1 MIILSSNGFIK
12 VNYHI
17 EVTLR
22 GSRQRSV
29 QNTFIF
35 SRMSIEGYMVIIAE
49 SYVCFMFMFIMFI
62 MN

>member
-17 EVTLR
+17 EVTLW
-22 GSRQRSV
+22 GSRQRSI

-35 SRMSIEGYMVIIAE
+35 SRMSIAGYMVIIVKI
-49 SYVCFMFMFIMFI
+49 YIYFMFMFIL
-62 MN
+62 NLQG